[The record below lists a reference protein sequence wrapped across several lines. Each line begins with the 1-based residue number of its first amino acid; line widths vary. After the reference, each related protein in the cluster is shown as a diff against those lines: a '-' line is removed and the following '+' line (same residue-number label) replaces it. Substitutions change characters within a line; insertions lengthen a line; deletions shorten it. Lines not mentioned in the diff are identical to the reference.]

1 MYILIIFSVT
11 TDMNKNF
18 KKIILITDFVKYR
31 NMLHL
36 SNLRYYYLK
45 YANNSLG

>member
-36 SNLRYYYLK
+36 CNSRYYYQNMQIIL
-45 YANNSLG
+45 